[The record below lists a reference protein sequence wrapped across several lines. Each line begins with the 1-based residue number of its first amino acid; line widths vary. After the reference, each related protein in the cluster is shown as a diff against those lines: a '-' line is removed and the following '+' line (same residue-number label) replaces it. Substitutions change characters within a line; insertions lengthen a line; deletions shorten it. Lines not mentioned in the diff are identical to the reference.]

1 MEVFI
6 SGYPC
11 GIGCSGHSTVHG
23 EEWSEK
29 HRIERG
35 DIICSDAAMLDR
47 DRGFTG
53 LDLEPR
59 HTRRIRPVRL
69 LPFPIRRALIVCNW
83 RKSKRLSTCM
93 LRLVRLAHAGWLPR
107 FWPRLSTK
115 WCNAANANDA
125 ICLCCALRH
134 CRVSRCVKPT
144 IRQSSTHS
152 DLL

>member
-59 HTRRIRPVRL
+59 RTRRIRPVRP

-107 FWPRLSTK
+107 FWPRLDK
-115 WCNAANANDA
+115 NGAMPLMRMMRFACVVH
-125 ICLCCALRH
+125 CATAVCH
-134 CRVSRCVKPT
+134 GV
-144 IRQSSTHS
+144 
-152 DLL
+152 